1 LIYPRPLPSRCSTTD
16 FSDCAE
22 KCVNTVP
29 SSLINGGSFRGF
41 DYDCSRREC
50 QCLYDM
56 GTLNSRNADRFER
69 TRQGTRF
76 RATGSISG
84 TTPRSSV
91 FCGKLVGAE
100 AVEDVVAE
108 A

>member
-1 LIYPRPLPSRCSTTD
+1 M
-16 FSDCAE
+16 
-22 KCVNTVP
+22 NNVP
-29 SSLINGGSFRGF
+29 SSLAFDTAFRGF

-50 QCLYDM
+50 QCLYDA
-56 GTLNSRNADRFER
+56 GTLNSRNAGRFER
-69 TRQGTRF
+69 TREGTRF